1 MAPDDMHYESA
12 DHHNDADSAIRMMRG
27 QDVGLDEPLF
37 MLKSE
42 KGGPVTPRE
51 LLLTHEGT
59 SRLLTLLE
67 HYDSIALIFRLMARV
82 GLDEEWLDH
91 ELFLGRGSDDNRMSY
106 TPCALLS
113 SERGIR
119 ILVNILELLDDEREQ
134 AQRVAN

>member
-1 MAPDDMHYESA
+1 MAPDNICYVSA
-12 DHHNDADSAIRMMRG
+12 DHHNDADRAIKMMQG
-27 QDVGLDEPLF
+27 QEVGLDEPLF
-37 MLKSE
+37 MLKGE
-42 KGGPVTPRE
+42 KRRPVTPRE

-82 GLDEEWLDH
+82 GLDEEWLNH
-91 ELFLGRGSDDNRMSY
+91 ELFLGGGSDDNRMSY

-119 ILVNILELLDDEREQ
+119 ILLSILELIDDEREQ